1 MEDVAMSDRIG
12 WVKIHRAL
20 IDSEVFVKPEYLKV
34 WIWCLLK
41 ANHKNKYTDWKI
53 GKNTTTLK
61 VNRGQFIFGRNT
73 ASDELLMNGS
83 LVYRVIQWLS
93 EKNMIR
99 IQPNS
104 HYSLITI
111 INYDTYQNDEEKTEQ
126 PSNRQ
131 RTAIEQAANTNNN
144 INNSNNVNN
153 DNKLPFQKFWNQY
166 GKKVDTKKC
175 QKKWDSF
182 SLNVQK
188 EILESLPDYIE
199 STPNKKFR
207 KNPLTYLNGE
217 CWKDEILNGQPDSL
231 EEMGIITND
240 NLRIYK

>member
-1 MEDVAMSDRIG
+1 MAKRFTDTEKYKKPFIRGLKGAYKLFWDYLYHSCDHAGIWIVDFEIAQIYLGSDMQVNKQDALKYFNQDEQRIIQIDNNKKWFILPFIVFQYGELNPQNRAHLSVINILKRNNLYDDDKGLVSSLQGAMD
-12 WVKIHRAL
+12 K
-20 IDSEVFVKPEYLKV
+20 DKDKDMDTDKDKEQ
-34 WIWCLLK
+34 
-41 ANHKNKYTDWKI
+41 KNK
-53 GKNTTTLK
+53 N
-61 VNRGQFIFGRNT
+61 
-73 ASDELLMNGS
+73 
-83 LVYRVIQWLS
+83 
-93 EKNMIR
+93 
-99 IQPNS
+99 
-104 HYSLITI
+104 
-111 INYDTYQNDEEKTEQ
+111 
-126 PSNRQ
+126 
-131 RTAIEQAANTNNN
+131 
-144 INNSNNVNN
+144 
-153 DNKLPFQKFWNQY
+153 FQKFWNQY

-188 EILESLPDYIE
+188 EILESLPEYIE